1 MTQPDTRTNQ
11 PDTGPA
17 GPGQIPAHLRR
28 DRFDPVPELRRQVR
42 EAPLVVADV
51 EFGLFGRV
59 KWVATGEAEI
69 REVLGDLKRFS
80 SRLPDDGQD
89 TSGARAAPGNLLQC
103 DPPDHTRLRRMV
115 APEFTARRT
124 RRLEPRITAIV
135 EECLDIMERVG
146 PPTDFMRNFAWP
158 VAGLITCELLG
169 IPRDDRAELSRY
181 LDIAQDES
189 APPEQQTA
197 VGKAYWAYMVRLA
210 KRQRR
215 SPGDGLFGHVVRE
228 HGADIGDDELAGVGA
243 TFVSDGFL
251 QVSSML
257 GLGAL
262 ALLDHPGQ
270 LRLLRERPELIDRA
284 VEELLRYVTVIHTV
298 SPRTALEDVTIGN
311 QVIKAGEMVAC
322 SLFAVNRAQGGPGAD
337 AFDITRESAPHM
349 AFGHGMHHCV
359 AAPLVKREM
368 RIAYPALLRR
378 FPGLRP
384 AVAPDGIRFRSAQT
398 RQFSLDALPVAW

>member
-1 MTQPDTRTNQ
+1 MSKSPVS
-11 PDTGPA
+11 PA
-17 GPGQIPAHLRR
+17 KY
-28 DRFDPVPELRRQVR
+28 
-42 EAPLVVADV
+42 VV
-51 EFGLFGRV
+51 
-59 KWVATGEAEI
+59 
-69 REVLGDLKRFS
+69 
-80 SRLPDDGQD
+80 
-89 TSGARAAPGNLLQC
+89 
-103 DPPDHTRLRRMV
+103 
-115 APEFTARRT
+115 
-124 RRLEPRITAIV
+124 
-135 EECLDIMERVG
+135 
-146 PPTDFMRNFAWP
+146 
-158 VAGLITCELLG
+158 
-169 IPRDDRAELSRY
+169 
-181 LDIAQDES
+181 AQDES

-337 AFDITRESAPHM
+337 AFDITRESAPHL

-359 AAPLVKREM
+359 AAPLVKLEM